1 MHNTNESLPVAF
13 LVCLVALISPL
24 VLIPIEGIAPYP
36 YVIEE
41 MVKAVFIFIVIKTC
55 KRNNQLATML
65 LAVFLIALS
74 ENIFYS
80 SNFIAYGIL
89 YSFWK
94 RFLITTGLHFL
105 TALII
110 FLPSQKRINLIV
122 PATLLAIA
130 AHYYYNQFVLAA
142 FR

>member
-1 MHNTNESLPVAF
+1 MAF

-24 VLIPIEGIAPYP
+24 VLMPIEGIAPYP
-36 YVIEE
+36 FVIEE
-41 MVKAVFIFIVIKTC
+41 IVKAIFIFIIIKTC
-55 KRNNQLATML
+55 KRHNQLATVL
-65 LAVFLIALS
+65 LAVFLFALS

-80 SNFIAYGIL
+80 SNFITYGIF

-94 RFLITTGLHFL
+94 RFLITTGLHLL

-130 AHYYYNQFVLAA
+130 VHYYYNQFVLVA

>member
-1 MHNTNESLPVAF
+1 MQNTNESLPIAF

-24 VLIPIEGIAPYP
+24 ILIPIEGIAPYP

-41 MVKAVFIFIVIKTC
+41 IIKAVFIFTIIKTS
-55 KRNNQLATML
+55 KRHNQLATML
-65 LAVFLIALS
+65 LAVFLFALS

-80 SNFIAYGIL
+80 SNFITYGIL
-89 YSFWK
+89 NSFWK
-94 RFLITTGLHFL
+94 RFLITTTLHLL

-130 AHYYYNQFVLAA
+130 AHYYYNQFVLVA